1 MTTPSTIEV
10 PAVSGTNATSTIPP
24 TLLTDAVALRPAPAR
39 KPTPRVQTPVQAKQ
53 PVNPPVAP
61 VPQRQP
67 IFVEIGITEPTREQI
82 RERAYQV
89 YLGRSGN
96 PGSAESDWLLAEA
109 QLRAEARKR
118 MGCS

>member
-10 PAVSGTNATSTIPP
+10 AATPRPVPPGTITLQPMP
-24 TLLTDAVALRPAPAR
+24 TT
-39 KPTPRVQTPVQAKQ
+39 KPLPRVQTPVRSKQ

-61 VPQRQP
+61 TPLHRP
-67 IFVEIGITEPTREQI
+67 IFVEAGITEPTREQI

-89 YLGRSGN
+89 YLGRNGS
-96 PGSAESDWLLAEA
+96 PGTPEGDWLLAEA

-118 MGCS
+118 MGYS